1 MKLIKYLFILL
12 VVVCMFGIVFSLLKK
27 NSIPVLEKNKKYDIK
42 YFAWQ
47 IKNKGYLVSS
57 ELDYSGRMNYKI
69 NENAVWGTKWAVY
82 REFIMIFDAKIE
94 AGVDLSNVSLVE
106 TENKIIVKMPKATI
120 KDIYIIPES
129 VEYYDIKNTPIKW
142 GQSDKEAA
150 NNAKIKA
157 KEDVKNN
164 VNLDTLLKNAQSQ
177 AEMYVE
183 RFLRTGI
190 NKYIEFEIFE
200 DNQKIEE
207 KNNSIE
213 LIQTVN

>member
-1 MKLIKYLFILL
+1 MKLIKFLFVAIIVCCIFFLL
-12 VVVCMFGIVFSLLKK
+12 FAVLKK
-27 NSIPVLEKNKKYDIK
+27 NNISILEKNKKYDIK
-42 YFAWQ
+42 YFAWK

-69 NENAVWGTKWAVY
+69 NEDAVWGTKWAVY
-82 REFIMIFDAKIE
+82 REFIMIFNAKIE
-94 AGVDLSNVSLVE
+94 AGVDLANVSLIE
-106 TENKIIVKMPKATI
+106 TENKIIVKMPEATI

-129 VEYYDIKNTPIKW
+129 IEYYDIKNTPIKW
-142 GQSDKEAA
+142 GESDKEAA

-157 KEDVKNN
+157 KGDVKNN

-177 AEMYVE
+177 AEMYIE

-190 NKYIEFEIFE
+190 NKYIEFEIF
-200 DNQKIEE
+200 DGNQNIEE
-207 KNNSIE
+207 TSNIE

>member
-1 MKLIKYLFILL
+1 MKLIKFLFIILL
-12 VVVCMFGIVFSLLKK
+12 ISCIFFLIFAVFKK
-27 NSIPVLEKNKKYDIK
+27 NNISILEKNKKYDIK

-94 AGVDLSNVSLVE
+94 AGVDLTNVSLIE

-129 VEYYDIKNTPIKW
+129 IEYYDIKNTPIKW
-142 GQSDKEAA
+142 GESDKEAA

-177 AEMYVE
+177 AEMYIE

-190 NKYIEFEIFE
+190 NKYIEFEIF
-200 DNQKIEE
+200 DGNQNVEE
-207 KNNSIE
+207 TSNIE

>member
-1 MKLIKYLFILL
+1 MKLIKFLFVTFLIC
-12 VVVCMFGIVFSLLKK
+12 CMFFLVFAVFKR
-27 NSIPVLEKNKKYDIK
+27 NNISILEKNKKYDIK

-69 NENAVWGTKWAVY
+69 NEDAIWGTKWAIY

-94 AGVDLSNVSLVE
+94 AGVDLTNVSLIE

-120 KDIYIIPES
+120 KEIYIIPES
-129 VEYYDIKNTPIKW
+129 IEYYDIKNTPIKW
-142 GQSDKEAA
+142 GESDKEAA

-177 AEMYVE
+177 AEMYIE

-190 NKYIEFEIFE
+190 NKYIEFEIF
-200 DNQKIEE
+200 DGNQNIEE
-207 KNNSIE
+207 SSNIE